1 MLQSGASR
9 CSLNALYPN
18 RESLC
23 TRLKPFMTTEPGR
36 SSDRSALS
44 SPVFRDYFIATSF
57 ATLGIWIARFL
68 IGWSVWALTMSPFWV
83 GATSAILLAPTF
95 LLSPIFG
102 VISDRID
109 PRGGVVTTAML
120 NTLIC
125 VIIAVLFFIDAIN
138 LAALLASA
146 LAFGC
151 ITAAHHPMRLAL
163 VPRILSRHL
172 LPSGIGMTAIVFN
185 VSRIIGPALGAGII
199 SIANLGVAFALAALC
214 FSATLAFLLRVPPVA
229 PAARDRS
236 ISLMGDLMAGF
247 RFIRQAPLVRLVLV
261 MTLTNGLVGRS
272 VLELLPAISGE
283 LTSGSARNLAIL
295 TGVAG
300 AGSIIGGLI
309 VSRQRGNLARINR
322 LVMLGLIV
330 SAAALL
336 PLFSFNSLAWLIAV
350 ISLSSLAITVIGTGC
365 QALIQMMIDDQ
376 YRGRVM
382 SIWTVVSMGSPAIGA
397 LVIGSLSEW
406 LGLLPTLVGLAA
418 LALTFS
424 LSLTRHRRRFAGV

>member
-1 MLQSGASR
+1 
-9 CSLNALYPN
+9 
-18 RESLC
+18 
-23 TRLKPFMTTEPGR
+23 MTSNPGD
-36 SSDRSALS
+36 SAKQPLSRSALS
-44 SPVFRDYFIATSF
+44 SPIFRDYFIATSF

-68 IGWSVWALTMSPFWV
+68 IGWSVWEVTLSPLWV
-83 GATSAILLAPTF
+83 GVTSAILLAPTF

-109 PRGGVVTTAML
+109 PRGGVVITALL
-120 NTLIC
+120 NTSIC
-125 VIIAVLFFIDAIN
+125 VAIALLFFVDAIN
-138 LAALLASA
+138 LAALLTSA

-151 ITAAHHPMRLAL
+151 VTAAHHPMRLAL
-163 VPRILSRHL
+163 VPKILSRHL

-199 SIANLGVAFALAALC
+199 SIANVGVAFALSALC
-214 FSATLAFLLRVPPVA
+214 FSGTLTFLLRVPRVA

-236 ISLMGDLMAGF
+236 ISLLGDLLAGF
-247 RFIRQAPLVRLVLV
+247 RFIRQAPLVRLVLL

-283 LTSGSARNLAIL
+283 LTSGSAQNLAVL

-300 AGSIIGGLI
+300 AGSIIGGVI
-309 VSRQRGNLARINR
+309 VSRQRGDLARISR
-322 LVMLGLIV
+322 LVLLALVI
-330 SAAALL
+330 SSAALL
-336 PLFSFNSLAWLIAV
+336 PLLQLNSLVWLIG
-350 ISLSSLAITVIGTGC
+350 IICLCSLAMTVIGTGC

-406 LGLLPTLVGLAA
+406 FGLIPTLVSLAA
-418 LALTFS
+418 LALAFS
-424 LSLTRHRRRFAGV
+424 LNLTRQRRRFANV